1 LNAVVLTAV
10 AICFVFFVLQIV
22 AIGQLTGKRRST
34 GEKYLA
40 LAFVAGWFL
49 IDWLFGVT
57 AWLVIEGFVLVVAI
71 PVGVVHLTILLIQ
84 ESREV

>member
-1 LNAVVLTAV
+1 VVLTAV

-22 AIGQLTGKRRST
+22 AIGQLTGERRST

-40 LAFVAGWFL
+40 LAFAAGWFL

-57 AWLVIEGFVLVVAI
+57 AWVMIEGCVLILVI
-71 PVGVVHLTILLIQ
+71 PVGVIHLTVLLIQ
-84 ESREV
+84 ESRQV